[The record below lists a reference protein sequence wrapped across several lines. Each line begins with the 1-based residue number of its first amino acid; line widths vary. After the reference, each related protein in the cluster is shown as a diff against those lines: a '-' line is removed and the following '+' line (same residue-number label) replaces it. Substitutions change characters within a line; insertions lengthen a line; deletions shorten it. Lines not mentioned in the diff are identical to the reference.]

1 MEYRKIIEFG
11 KSSYVVS
18 LPKSWL
24 AEKKLGKGD
33 TVYLNLQ
40 DDKISIY
47 PTEQKKTA
55 EPKRIKID
63 VTGMTD
69 KEIRLHLISK
79 YVRNFNEITLV
90 ADDMSRKAKDIRN
103 IIHDIMALE
112 VVEETASRIVTRDF
126 LDMDDICPLSLLKK
140 MDVITRE
147 MLSDSKN
154 SFKEDKYENIAER
167 DNDVNRLSYL
177 FFRVMKYLQHNPA
190 AASKRGYNNEM
201 LLMVWA
207 AAVKMESVADQSKR
221 LAKLMPRVK
230 FNKDEQKQFVKL
242 YATIERYYLDTI
254 NAFYSNDSSKAFQ
267 LLVQKRNMI
276 KLCKDFYRQNWNH
289 EWVPVMLEKMTAII
303 ADCKSL
309 LTYICDMEPE

>member
-18 LPKSWL
+18 LPKPWL
-24 AEKKLGKGD
+24 AEKNLGKGD
-33 TVYLNLQ
+33 TVYL
-40 DDKISIY
+40 DPDEDKISIY
-47 PTEQKKTA
+47 PAEQKKVS
-55 EPKRIKID
+55 EPKCIKID

-69 KEIRLHLISK
+69 KEIRLQLISK
-79 YVRNFNEITLV
+79 YIRNFNEITLV
-90 ADDMSRKAKDIRN
+90 ADDMGKKAKDIRN

-126 LDMDDICPLSLLKK
+126 INMEDICPMSLLKK

-154 SFKEDKYENIAER
+154 SFKADKYENIAER

-177 FFRVMKYLQHNPA
+177 FFRVMRYLQRNPA
-190 AASKRGYNNEM
+190 AASKRGFTNDK
-201 LLMVWA
+201 LLTVWA

-221 LAKLMPRVK
+221 LAKLMARVK
-230 FNKDEQKQFVKL
+230 FNKSEQKQFVSL
-242 YATIERYYLDTI
+242 YSTIERYYIDTI
-254 NAFYSNDSSKAFQ
+254 DAFYGHDSPKAFE
-267 LLVQKRNMI
+267 LLLQKRRMI

-289 EWVPVMLEKMTAII
+289 EWVPIMLEKMKAII

-309 LTYICDMEPE
+309 LTYVCDMEPE